1 MDAGHSKRPTV
12 KDVARLAQVHFTTV
26 SLALRDHP
34 RIPQATRDRIRRI
47 AEEIGYKRDPLFM
60 ALVARRGG
68 AQQPVPT
75 PRMAFITN
83 RSTREAFDAGVH
95 LRGFYEGARLQAEAM
110 GYSCDLLFAGPGAMT
125 AEALSAHL
133 KQTGTEGVIIGAFE
147 PQLGTIEMDW
157 SRYAVVKI
165 DARYMA
171 PVATF
176 VSNDQMQ
183 VARLAHQRLRALGYR
198 RIGMAINRHDEEA
211 TGGLFSAGCLVEQV
225 GFPLSERVPPLSFG
239 YNLRM
244 DSAARQFR
252 EWVLKHRIDAVLCN
266 WTSILDLAAAAGFR
280 VPGDLACCCVC
291 LTEPVPEG
299 LAGVVQNHR
308 AVGQK
313 AAEALALSLKTGAR
327 GVPARPSFTYVEGYW
342 RDGASAPAVV

>member
-1 MDAGHSKRPTV
+1 
-12 KDVARLAQVHFTTV
+12 
-26 SLALRDHP
+26 
-34 RIPQATRDRIRRI
+34 
-47 AEEIGYKRDPLFM
+47 
-60 ALVARRGG
+60 
-68 AQQPVPT
+68 
-75 PRMAFITN
+75 
-83 RSTREAFDAGVH
+83 
-95 LRGFYEGARLQAEAM
+95 
-110 GYSCDLLFAGPGAMT
+110 
-125 AEALSAHL
+125 
-133 KQTGTEGVIIGAFE
+133 
-147 PQLGTIEMDW
+147 
-157 SRYAVVKI
+157 VVKI